1 VPEIEDIWLSA
12 LALARRAGNLAFE
25 LQALAGLAIYLGRV
39 GRIRQVIERLEEFR
53 TLCAQHQDWSLA
65 PEGERLLAWAKA
77 LTGDLTAS
85 LTTLERLAAAYPRVG
100 KGSRM
105 AGFQVDRYIG
115 IRCYIPVLAWVNG
128 RPEYASAVA
137 REAIAAA
144 ESTGHLLSQSN
155 VLALAG
161 CPVSLLNGDLDFL
174 ERCTTRL
181 QSILEI
187 EMLANWIPVQH
198 FYAAALDDLRGHAG
212 AAVRMRS
219 AIDELIETRF
229 VRGIAGFINILADIL
244 VREGR
249 LDEASDAI
257 AEAMRYEAQQ
267 GVRLRR
273 PELMRVEATI
283 LHRAGSSA
291 RAESTSGAP
300 STKRMPSTRYPTS
313 SGSPPIWRLSTWRPG
328 APTKRPVSSCPSIAD
343 SAKASRPAT

>member
-1 VPEIEDIWLSA
+1 MTEPSNARNELVYLFGPFRLFPSRQLLMQGNRRVQVGTRACELLILLVQRSGEI
-12 LALARRAGNLAFE
+12 
-25 LQALAGLAIYLGRV
+25 V
-39 GRIRQVIERLEEFR
+39 GRDEL
-53 TLCAQHQDWSLA
+53 
-65 PEGERLLAWAKA
+65 
-77 LTGDLTAS
+77 
-85 LTTLERLAAAYPRVG
+85 
-100 KGSRM
+100 
-105 AGFQVDRYIG
+105 
-115 IRCYIPVLAWVNG
+115 
-128 RPEYASAVA
+128 
-137 REAIAAA
+137 IAAA
-144 ESTGHLLSQSN
+144 WPDVFVHDSNLKVNMSTLRRSLGDTQKQPAYIAT
-155 VLALAG
+155 VAG
-161 CPVSLLNGDLDFL
+161 RGYRFVS
-174 ERCTTRL
+174 
-181 QSILEI
+181 
-187 EMLANWIPVQH
+187 AQH

-343 SAKASRPAT
+343 SVKASRPAT